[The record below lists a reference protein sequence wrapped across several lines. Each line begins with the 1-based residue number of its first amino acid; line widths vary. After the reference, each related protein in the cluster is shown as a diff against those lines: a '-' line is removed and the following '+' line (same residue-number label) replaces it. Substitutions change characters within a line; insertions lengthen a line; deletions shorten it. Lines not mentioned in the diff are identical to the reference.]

1 MIARWSIT
9 QASKVAA
16 LGHHAHLVTLAPDW
30 IQLATDSGA
39 AVMVLDSSGR
49 IVFIN
54 GTAARVFA
62 KHSAKDAIG
71 SNLGAFLPEAAA
83 TERMEVSRSVISS
96 GESVAFR
103 DLWSGIA
110 FRATVRRIELGATA
124 GQGAMWVFA
133 RETALLH
140 ETGENPGLRVIDA
153 KHTDLGP
160 LSGLTASEL
169 RVLAL
174 IGEGLTN
181 AEIADKLHRAVK
193 TIESHRAALS
203 EKTGS
208 ASRVQLG
215 IMARRA
221 GLANRISLADKRH
234 TSVPA

>member
-1 MIARWSIT
+1 M
-9 QASKVAA
+9 
-16 LGHHAHLVTLAPDW
+16 GHHAHLVTFTPDW

-39 AVMVLDSSGR
+39 AVLVLDADGR

-62 KHSAKDAIG
+62 KHSAKSAIG
-71 SNLGAFLPEAAA
+71 SNLGAFLPESAAA
-83 TERMEVSRSVISS
+83 ERIEVTRNVVTS
-96 GESVAFR
+96 GEAVAFR

-110 FRATVRRIELGATA
+110 FRATVRRVDFGAGA
-124 GQGAMWVFA
+124 GHGAMWVFA

-153 KHTDLGP
+153 RHTDLGP

-169 RVLAL
+169 KVPAL

-193 TIESHRAALS
+193 TICSS
-203 EKTGS
+203 
-208 ASRVQLG
+208 
-215 IMARRA
+215 
-221 GLANRISLADKRH
+221 
-234 TSVPA
+234 